1 MFYTISTLDPYV
13 EVGVT
18 HDPTTLARVKTL
30 RIATNSYAENINSS
44 TYRSDT
50 RFFSGKPS
58 QHEKKT
64 TGMDQPVF
72 VTFVEPKVCREKKQ
86 PLDNLN
92 LLA

>member
-1 MFYTISTLDPYV
+1 
-13 EVGVT
+13 VT
-18 HDPTTLARVKTL
+18 QGFL
-30 RIATNSYAENINSS
+30 R
-44 TYRSDT
+44 
-50 RFFSGKPS
+50 GKPS

-72 VTFVEPKVCREKKQ
+72 VTFVEPKVCREKKKQ